1 VIVFLVFANWIILD
15 RVFARGRITPARIQG
30 AVAVYLLVGADV
42 RPRLRPDRDASAG
55 VLRDQESRRRVT
67 KPQKRVVPAKRP
79 HQKTEVPDLE
89 RHQMQIELPIHVN
102 RRVAYYRWT
111 MLAPL
116 VLLVLMAWSVFWIDP
131 SLLPSQLAVS
141 TASVFALIAFRLS
154 MKDLLPPVHYMTR
167 GDVFLLG
174 CTLLV
179 FSAFGQAVLTGR
191 LAKGGRESLARTLD
205 RWSRWIYLAAFGLLY
220 WLTVS

>member
-1 VIVFLVFANWIILD
+1 
-15 RVFARGRITPARIQG
+15 
-30 AVAVYLLVGADV
+30 
-42 RPRLRPDRDASAG
+42 
-55 VLRDQESRRRVT
+55 
-67 KPQKRVVPAKRP
+67 
-79 HQKTEVPDLE
+79 
-89 RHQMQIELPIHVN
+89 
-102 RRVAYYRWT
+102 

-141 TASVFALIAFRLS
+141 TASVFALITFRLS
-154 MKDLLPPVHYMTR
+154 MRDLLPPVHYMTR

-174 CTLLV
+174 CTFLV

-191 LAKGGRESLARTLD
+191 LAKGGRESLARKLD